1 MGTIDT
7 QHRALCHALFDA
19 IEREDQEGMRRC
31 YAPGMTLWFNV
42 TGQEVSGEDTI
53 AAQEAG
59 RAIQRRRT
67 YDDRIISTFADGFVV
82 QYTCNVVLHDG
93 TRRSLW
99 ACSVATVHDGLIVHL
114 AEYLD
119 SARFGGPRRREVAAS

>member
-1 MGTIDT
+1 MPTTDT
-7 QHRALCHALFDA
+7 VHRALCHALFDA
-19 IEREDQEGMRRC
+19 IEREDADAMRDC
-31 YAPGMTLWFNV
+31 YGPGMTLWFNV
-42 TGQEVSGEDTI
+42 TGQESTGEETI

-67 YDDRIISTFADGFVV
+67 YDDRTISTFDDGFVV

-93 TRRSLW
+93 TRRSLA
-99 ACSVATVHDGLIVHL
+99 ACSVATVHDGKIVHL

-119 SARFGGPRRREVAAS
+119 SARFVR

>member
-1 MGTIDT
+1 MGRIDT
-7 QHRALCHALFDA
+7 EHRALCHALFDA
-19 IEREDQEGMRRC
+19 IEAEDEEAMRRC

-42 TGQEVSGEDTI
+42 TGQEVTGEETI
-53 AAQEAG
+53 AAQAAG
-59 RAIQRRRT
+59 RRFQRRRT
-67 YDDRIISTFADGFVV
+67 YDDRVISTFDDGFVV
-82 QYTCNVVLHDG
+82 QYTSNVVLHDG

-119 SARFGGPRRREVAAS
+119 SGKW